1 MRSKTQN
8 QMERKPYQPYE
19 ESFKLEVV
27 KYYFDNGEDRKATLD
42 KYGIDHSCLR
52 DWLKRYDNQQK
63 VVNLLC
69 KIEEQMAKKYKQLPE
84 DATVAQSE
92 YEKLQKEL
100 EMERLKNVALS
111 KMIELAEEEYNLPIR
126 KKCGAKQ

>member
-1 MRSKTQN
+1 
-8 QMERKPYQPYE
+8 MERKPYQPYE

-27 KYYFDNGEDRKATLD
+27 KYYYDNCEDKKATLD

-52 DWLKRYDNQQK
+52 DWLKRYDHRQK

-84 DATVAQSE
+84 DATVAQRE
-92 YEKLQKEL
+92 YEKLQREL
-100 EMERLKNVALS
+100 ETERLKNVALS